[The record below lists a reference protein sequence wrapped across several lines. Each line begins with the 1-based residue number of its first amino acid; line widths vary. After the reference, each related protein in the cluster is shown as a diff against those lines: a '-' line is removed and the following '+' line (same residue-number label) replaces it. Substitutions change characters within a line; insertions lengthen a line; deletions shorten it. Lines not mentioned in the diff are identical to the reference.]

1 MTNEQSKL
9 VKVEDLKVIDLPKF
23 DPTPF
28 IGVKAMV
35 DEIEVKSKV
44 QADGKTSYYLQFKA
58 LVSPD
63 GFNREPLYATRNV
76 GIQMDEN
83 NVMGWGETTNMA
95 KFLLANKVKSPMEIK
110 GKTVIV
116 QTQKDSTYLTF

>member
-35 DEIEVKSKV
+35 DEIEPKSKIH
-44 QADGKTSYYLQFKA
+44 DGKESHYLQFKA

-63 GFNREPLYATRNV
+63 GFNGEPLYATRNV
-76 GIQMDEN
+76 GFQIDEN
-83 NVMGWGETTNMA
+83 GVMGWGENTIMA
-95 KFLLANKVKSPMEIK
+95 KFLLANKVKSPMEMK
-110 GKTVIV
+110 GKTIIV
-116 QTQKDSTYLTF
+116 QSQKDSTYLTF